1 MKNPYI
7 GMCVW
12 PVPDKK
18 EILVTMFRDPNKDEY
33 DNKDWFFILE
43 DVNPSGKRKPV
54 AQGRLNMKDFSTAV
68 PTQHNLTVKLR
79 PISKKVTAAKLT
91 LSLTAELL
99 KEGKATDDDMR
110 SIASLVGNSTVSG
123 DYGNSLLEEVNEEV
137 PEESLSGSNS
147 IKDEISSITK
157 QFESLNRRASEDA
170 VPVRTVP
177 HRTSPRTSEK
187 IHGAQNNLNSE
198 IDENKNT
205 APSSSFSDSSKIKQ
219 VDILP
224 GKDTNHRFK
233 STYNGPMGDYK
244 QRRSGSEIDRQ
255 KKLSDVE
262 LTPNGDTTPVNEDPL
277 KSLEASFPPP
287 IPLRPDKVVETITVA
302 ATIESPPKD
311 QSPAKEDSTPVKET
325 TTPLKEIETPDK
337 DTVTPVKYQRTK
349 SQEFRDYQHEFVLSS
364 IIDFGPLQ
372 TSNPG
377 DFSQVTSTPVSKPP
391 PVSVRDPSPLSPVK
405 KPISPSHVAPKEL
418 PPVNTNVKS
427 PSTPAE
433 EIHPKNSVEKPEV
446 EENYKVTN
454 VSTGDSEN
462 NSQSSQ
468 KVEIKPSKSFL
479 LDLNRNSAYQETDT
493 TSSDSTPIIETKKKP
508 LETNHKLEKML
519 SDRTN
524 SLLRKNPTKTADDLL
539 EWAKK
544 QLSGYTNVKVT
555 NFTTSWRN
563 GLAFCGLIHSFYPD
577 LIAYDTLTQH
587 DIKHNCKLAF
597 EAGEKLGIT
606 QLIEPETMVIKR
618 IPDKLAVIT
627 YLHQLRSQ
635 LGQEEANTLYEKSKD
650 EQLVPATGVRKSFS
664 EGHISLFSRS
674 TSNDME
680 KSDLE
685 TIEENPS
692 VDIKPE
698 KINEYTKGAKTLIE
712 QARSESKDS
721 DEEIPDLEQTTRGN
735 SSSPPKVVMRQK
747 SNTPKSKKDNRLSY
761 FDNEMQML
769 DSEQHEID
777 IQAGILDK
785 RLRETSEDD
794 QVLYDALLQQWFTLV
809 NKKNALLRRQ
819 MQLNILKKEDNLEK
833 KLQMLQEEL
842 RGLSE
847 MEESRKTDEDRKRE
861 DLLLQELV
869 LVVNKRNEL
878 VMQRD
883 EEEQMVRDMEQLDE
897 EITLPENNHL
907 RLNRRDEC
915 KMQ

>member
-1 MKNPYI
+1 MS
-7 GMCVW
+7 
-12 PVPDKK
+12 D
-18 EILVTMFRDPNKDEY
+18 LVIRYN
-33 DNKDWFFILE
+33 
-43 DVNPSGKRKPV
+43 
-54 AQGRLNMKDFSTAV
+54 DF
-68 PTQHNLTVKLR
+68 
-79 PISKKVTAAKLT
+79 
-91 LSLTAELL
+91 
-99 KEGKATDDDMR
+99 
-110 SIASLVGNSTVSG
+110 
-123 DYGNSLLEEVNEEV
+123 
-137 PEESLSGSNS
+137 
-147 IKDEISSITK
+147 
-157 QFESLNRRASEDA
+157 
-170 VPVRTVP
+170 
-177 HRTSPRTSEK
+177 
-187 IHGAQNNLNSE
+187 
-198 IDENKNT
+198 
-205 APSSSFSDSSKIKQ
+205 
-219 VDILP
+219 
-224 GKDTNHRFK
+224 
-233 STYNGPMGDYK
+233 
-244 QRRSGSEIDRQ
+244 
-255 KKLSDVE
+255 
-262 LTPNGDTTPVNEDPL
+262 
-277 KSLEASFPPP
+277 
-287 IPLRPDKVVETITVA
+287 
-302 ATIESPPKD
+302 
-311 QSPAKEDSTPVKET
+311 
-325 TTPLKEIETPDK
+325 
-337 DTVTPVKYQRTK
+337 
-349 SQEFRDYQHEFVLSS
+349 
-364 IIDFGPLQ
+364 
-372 TSNPG
+372 
-377 DFSQVTSTPVSKPP
+377 
-391 PVSVRDPSPLSPVK
+391 
-405 KPISPSHVAPKEL
+405 
-418 PPVNTNVKS
+418 
-427 PSTPAE
+427 
-433 EIHPKNSVEKPEV
+433 
-446 EENYKVTN
+446 
-454 VSTGDSEN
+454 
-462 NSQSSQ
+462 
-468 KVEIKPSKSFL
+468 
-479 LDLNRNSAYQETDT
+479 
-493 TSSDSTPIIETKKKP
+493 
-508 LETNHKLEKML
+508 
-519 SDRTN
+519 
-524 SLLRKNPTKTADDLL
+524 
-539 EWAKK
+539 
-544 QLSGYTNVKVT
+544 SGYTNVKVT

-721 DEEIPDLEQTTRGN
+721 DEEIPDLEPTTRGN